1 MCVNVCLLRLQKPEH
16 SVLPDDDTTVAHAHV
31 AKRSVVDQDIVLST
45 TVRPLSWACVLLL
58 RALTSCGCLS
68 ALGAHLHQS
77 GLAQSAPLSNP
88 CATNASACAPR
99 RLQHQYVRAHCTVS
113 LEHRICGHERND
125 ADKLVGSG
133 GAVRSYVVAKP
144 GGTTGRFEVEVVGL
158 CPAHTPAW
166 LKSLQVCAAAAAA
179 AAAECMSLTAI
190 VVVCQAS
197 GVPFA
202 DEDFHLV
209 TRDTVLS
216 TMQSE
221 LI

>member
-1 MCVNVCLLRLQKPEH
+1 MRRMRVRVRRGDCST
-16 SVLPDDDTTVAHAHV
+16 SV
-31 AKRSVVDQDIVLST
+31 
-45 TVRPLSWACVLLL
+45 CVL
-58 RALTSCGCLS
+58 
-68 ALGAHLHQS
+68 
-77 GLAQSAPLSNP
+77 
-88 CATNASACAPR
+88 
-99 RLQHQYVRAHCTVS
+99 TVLC